1 MRILIVDD
9 DFAIRKVIS
18 IWLRKAGESDMAE
31 NGKEAVEFAIKAYE
45 EGRPYDLMCL
55 DIMMPVMNG
64 LDALKNIRKY
74 EKSIGIESGAG
85 LKVIMATAASNPK
98 SIMGA
103 FNEQCEAYLVKPIEE
118 EELFATIK
126 KLGLELPPPPQPP
139 QPQQQVQ
146 S

>member
-18 IWLRKAGESDMAE
+18 IWLRKAGECDMAE
-31 NGKEAVEFAIKAYE
+31 NGREAVELVTKAYE
-45 EGRPYDLMCL
+45 EGNPYELMCL

-74 EKSIGIESGAG
+74 EKTIGIAAG
-85 LKVIMATAASNPK
+85 GGIKVIMATAASNPK

-103 FNEQCEAYLVKPIEE
+103 FNEQCEAYLVKPIDE

-126 KLGLELPPPPQPP
+126 KLGLPS
-139 QPQQQVQ
+139 Q
-146 S
+146 SS